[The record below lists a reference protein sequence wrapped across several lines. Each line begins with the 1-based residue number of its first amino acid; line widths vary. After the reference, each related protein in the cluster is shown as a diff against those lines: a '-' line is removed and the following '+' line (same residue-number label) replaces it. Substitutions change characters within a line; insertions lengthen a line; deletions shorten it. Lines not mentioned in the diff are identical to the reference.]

1 MDEVSAR
8 SKMTKAQERKFNA
21 LVVRVTHAIEWAAAS
36 VSYRALLAEHFPDE
50 PHGRL
55 IAALDKALENQ
66 SIALDLHASMVEG
79 MQERVGKLEAAYR
92 EMTPKLRVVGGDEE

>member
-1 MDEVSAR
+1 MSAR

-21 LVVRVTHAIEWAAAS
+21 LVVRVTRAIEWAAAG
-36 VSYRALLAEHFPDE
+36 VSYRALLAEQCPDE

-66 SIALDLHASMVEG
+66 SIALDLHASMIEG
-79 MQERVGKLEAAYR
+79 MQERVRKLEAAYQ
-92 EMTPKLRVVGGDEE
+92 EMKPSLRMVGRDE